1 MMYDLLIKNGTVID
15 GTGAPRFMAD
25 VAVKDGKIAKI
36 AAKIEDK
43 AAQVIDAKG
52 LFVTPGFIDTHTHS
66 DGTVLNLE
74 STGYN
79 HLEDGATTE
88 LAGQCGSMVA
98 PYYGEFD
105 PSRGIS
111 KEEYVKICE
120 SYTSYFNYVDSI
132 PHGANLAF
140 FAGQGPI
147 RGKVMGFGAGTP
159 NEEQLQ
165 QMRDLMKEAMECGCL
180 GFSTGLVYTPSV
192 FAGTEELIEI
202 AKVANEYGGVYTTHI
217 RGEGNQLK
225 DSIEEAL
232 VIGRASG
239 IPVNISHIKVI
250 GHHNEGNS
258 VDIIKYIEENQK
270 AGMTITA
277 DQYPFTGGSAPLIS
291 QIPPKYLTEG
301 KEVGLRKL
309 AESAELRK
317 QAEWSIFNEY
327 DEFESNIYSAG
338 YEGCLIAGAYKTEE
352 HVGKTLAQI
361 AEEQG
366 KTPFDACIDLLAANE
381 GIVQGIYFAQN
392 ESDLLNFMK
401 QPWVMSG
408 SDWSDYTAVV
418 DREKKAG
425 SHPRGMATMV
435 RRLELIR
442 DHGLWTLEDAIYRM
456 TGMPSEVY
464 GLPMIGKLKEGMNA
478 DITIFDNAN
487 IKAHADYDHPF
498 RRNDGIE
505 YVIVNGGIAVQNGEY
520 TGLKNGKLLRMKR
533 EK

>member
-1 MMYDLLIKNGTVID
+1 MFDLLIKNGMVID
-15 GTGAPRFMAD
+15 GTGAPRFKAD
-25 VAVKDGKIAKI
+25 VAVKDGVIAKI
-36 AAKIEDK
+36 AAEITEPAEK
-43 AAQVIDAKG
+43 VIDAAG
-52 LFVTPGFIDTHTHS
+52 LIVSPGFIDTHTHT
-66 DGTVLNLE
+66 DKVIFKKDL
-74 STGYN
+74 TGYN

-88 LAGQCGSMVA
+88 LAGQCGSHA
-98 PYYGEFD
+98 TPYYGEFD
-105 PSRGIS
+105 PSIGIS
-111 KEEYVKICE
+111 EEEYAKICE
-120 SYTSYFNYVDSI
+120 NYTTYFAYADSI
-132 PHGANLAF
+132 PHGPNIAF

-147 RGKVMGFGAGTP
+147 RGKVMGFGEGTP

-165 QMRDLMKEAMECGCL
+165 QMRDLMKEAMECGAL

-258 VDIIKYIEENQK
+258 VDIVKYIEENK
-270 AGMTITA
+270 AAGMTITA

-301 KEVGLRKL
+301 KAASLKKL

-317 QAEWSIFNEY
+317 QAEWSIFNEA

-338 YEGCLIAGAYKTEE
+338 YEGCLIAGAYKTEDAI
-352 HVGKTLAQI
+352 GKTLAQI
-361 AEEQG
+361 AEETG
-366 KTPFDACIDLLAANE
+366 KAPFDACIDLLVANE

-392 ESDLLNFMK
+392 ESDLLYFLQ
-401 QPWVMSG
+401 QPWVMAG
-408 SDWSDYTAVV
+408 SDWSDYQDVV
-418 DREKKAG
+418 DREKKGG

-442 DHGLWTLEDAIYRM
+442 EHGLWSLEDAIYRM

-464 GLPMIGKLKEGMNA
+464 GLPMIGKLKEGLNA
-478 DITIFDNAN
+478 DITIFDYKN
-487 IKAHADYDHPF
+487 IKANCDYDHPF

-505 YVIVNGGIAVQNGEY
+505 YVIVNGGIAVEHGEF
-520 TGLKNGKLLRMKR
+520 TGLKNGRVLRMKR

>member
-1 MMYDLLIKNGTVID
+1 MYDLLIKNGMVID
-15 GTGAPRFMAD
+15 GTGAPRFQAD
-25 VAVKDGKIAKI
+25 VAVKDGVIVKI
-36 AAKIEDK
+36 AAEITEE
-43 AAQVIDAKG
+43 AENVIDAKG
-52 LFVTPGFIDTHTHS
+52 LFVSPGFIDTHTHS
-66 DGTVLNLE
+66 DATVFKKD

-79 HLEDGATTE
+79 HLEDGSTTE

-105 PSRGIS
+105 PSRGIA
-111 KEEYVKICE
+111 KEEYAKICE
-120 SYTSYFNYVDSI
+120 SYTSYFNYIDSI
-132 PHGANLAF
+132 PHGLNLAV

-165 QMRDLMKEAMECGCL
+165 QMRDLMKEAMECGAL

-202 AKVANEYGGVYTTHI
+202 AKVAKEYGGVYTTHI

-258 VDIIKYIEENQK
+258 ADIVKYIEENQA

-301 KEVGLRKL
+301 KAEGLRKL
-309 AESAELRK
+309 KESAELRK
-317 QAEWSIFNEY
+317 QAEWSIFNEA
-327 DEFESNIYSAG
+327 DEFESNIYSAD
-338 YEGCLIAGAYKTEE
+338 YEGCLIAGAYKTEDAI
-352 HVGKTLAQI
+352 GKTLAQI
-361 AEEQG
+361 AEEEG

-392 ESDLLNFMK
+392 DSDLLHFLK
-401 QPWVMSG
+401 QPWVMAG
-408 SDWSDYTAVV
+408 SDWSDYQAVV
-418 DREKKAG
+418 DREKKGG

-442 DHGLWTLEDAIYRM
+442 DNNLWSLEDAIYRM
-456 TGMPSEVY
+456 AGMPSEVY
-464 GLPMIGKLKEGMNA
+464 GLPMIGKLKEGLNA
-478 DITIFDNAN
+478 DITIFDYDK

-498 RRNDGIE
+498 RRNEGIE
-505 YVIVNGGIAVQNGEY
+505 YVIVNGGVAVEHGEF
-520 TGLKNGKLLRMKR
+520 TGLKNGRVLRMKR
-533 EK
+533 EN

>member
-1 MMYDLLIKNGTVID
+1 MYDLLIKNGTVID
-15 GTGAPRFMAD
+15 GTGAPRFRAD
-25 VAVKDGKIAKI
+25 VAVKDGVIAKI
-36 AAKIEDK
+36 AKTITEPAKRE
-43 AAQVIDAKG
+43 IDASG
-52 LFVTPGFIDTHTHS
+52 LFVTPGFIDVHTHS
-66 DGTVLNLE
+66 DGTVFKAD

-79 HLEDGATTE
+79 HLEDGSTTE
-88 LAGQCGSMVA
+88 LAGQCGAMAA

-105 PSRGIS
+105 PSCGIS
-111 KEEYVKICE
+111 KEEYAKICE
-120 SYTSYFNYVDSI
+120 SYTSYFEYIDSI
-132 PHGANLAF
+132 PHGLNLAV

-165 QMRDLMKEAMECGCL
+165 QMRDLMREAMECGAL

-202 AKVANEYGGVYTTHI
+202 AKVAKEYGGVYTTHI

-258 VDIIKYIEENQK
+258 ADIVKYIEENQK

-291 QIPPKYLTEG
+291 QIPPKYLTDG
-301 KEVGLRKL
+301 KVEGLRKL

-338 YEGCLIAGAYKTEE
+338 YEGCLIAGAYKTEDAI
-352 HVGKTLAQI
+352 GKTLAQI

-392 ESDLLNFMK
+392 DSDLLHFLK
-401 QPWVMSG
+401 QPWVMAG
-408 SDWSDYTAVV
+408 SDWSDYRAVV
-418 DREKKAG
+418 DSEKKGG

-435 RRLELIR
+435 HRLELIR
-442 DHGLWTLEDAIYRM
+442 DNGLWSLEDAIYRM

-464 GLPMIGKLKEGMNA
+464 GLPMIGKLQEGKHA
-478 DITIFDNAN
+478 DITIFDYQK
-487 IKAHADYDHPF
+487 IKSNADYDHPY
-498 RRNDGIE
+498 RRNEGIE
-505 YVIVNGGIAVQNGEY
+505 YVVVNGGVAVEHGAF
-520 TGLKNGKLLRMKR
+520 TGLKNGHVLRMKR